1 MQTKSTVLAVLF
13 FIILRPALF
22 SAENTDTLNIIPL
35 NRITVVTDP
44 SRGFNEYTGWGIF
57 PGKSTPVRKITM
69 HVRFACP
76 DTMRCA
82 DWDYADQI
90 LLKRTGGKNGDTLN
104 YEIGR
109 IITPYGGFFGRNW
122 SFDWE
127 SDVTD
132 FSLLLRDS
140 VEIKFIHTGYEPNHD
155 RGWLVSIRFEIIT
168 GPAVAVPV
176 AIRQIYNE
184 KFPYGDSRHPIDSL
198 LHPVTFRTGENVTF
212 VRLRVIQTGHGMDS
226 PENCA
231 EFCSKYREIWF
242 DGKLLDKKQIW
253 KKCGDNPVFPQAGT
267 WIFDRGGWCP
277 GDLVQPDIYHLTVSP
292 GQQHSLGFIMEPYTS
307 LSEHPGAQVISA
319 YLIEYQN
326 PVAGTDLEI
335 RDVVVPSVKTLHSRK
350 NPASSNPVVVVRNNG
365 RNVVNG
371 LTFKYTGTGEQPA
384 TYTWPGSLAFN
395 VEAVIQLPGEIQGQA
410 NRNLF
415 TVSVSAAGGPADELP
430 ADNARTVSYTAAP
443 VHDTLLV
450 FYLLTNNEPE
460 HNAWDLLRGNGSMV
474 AGRKSGSLKSNTEYR
489 DTLRLRPGAYS
500 LYFHDSGGDGLEFWY
515 NTKGGRGE
523 ARLMDARGN
532 LIKAFEPD
540 CGSGWEYQF
549 TTGPNPQP
557 TDPAGKAISLYPTR
571 TDGKTTLRYFANQ
584 IKDITVKIIS
594 DPGAETVE
602 EHFYPRLRE
611 GAFEYDLS
619 RFTAERFYLKIYSG
633 DEIIFNKRIRK
644 IPPPEE
650 EKEYAYSMPADTLVR
665 QKLQQW
671 QDWKFGA
678 IIHWG
683 PYSQWGVVESW
694 SLCPEDEPWCRRSGP
709 YAADYCT
716 YREAYKNLP
725 ALFNPTVF
733 DPDAWAEICHRA
745 GMKYLVFTTKHHDGF
760 CMFNTATTDYK
771 ITGPGSV
778 FATNPR
784 SDVTREV
791 FTAFRQKGLG
801 IGVYFSK
808 PDWNNP
814 DYWWPYF
821 PVFDRNVNY
830 NPEKYPERWQRFKE
844 FTHQQ
849 IGELMTGYGSIDI
862 LWLDG
867 GWVRPANSL
876 TGESKPWLGK
886 NQWVQDVQIPQ
897 IAAMARKNQPGIL
910 MVDRS
915 VHGEFENYRTPEQQ
929 IPDKPLPYPWE
940 SCITLGDNWYA
951 TGPGENY
958 KSARWVIHTLVE
970 IVAKGGNF
978 LLGIGPDKTG
988 ALPPRVITVLD
999 SAGQWINRN
1008 AEAIYQTRPLQPYQ
1022 SGNTLFTRSNSRLYD
1037 YAIYL
1042 IADNETLPEFI
1053 IIPEWFAP
1061 RGAKTDIP
1069 EFEGK
1074 IKTKYTGAGIQVFL
1088 PAKLRN
1094 ELKNS
1099 PALVIRTTRIE

>member
-1 MQTKSTVLAVLF
+1 MHTKSSVLAVLF
-13 FIILRPALF
+13 LITLRSALL
-22 SAENTDTLNIIPL
+22 SAENTDTLNVIPL

-44 SRGFNEYTGWGIF
+44 SKGFNEYTGWGVF

-82 DWDYADQI
+82 DWDYADHI
-90 LLKRTGGKNGDTLN
+90 LLKRTGGKKGDTLN

-109 IITPYGGFFGRNW
+109 IITPYGGFFGRDW

-127 SDVTD
+127 TDVTD

-140 VEIKFIHTGYEPNHD
+140 VEINFIHSGYEPNHD
-155 RGWLVSIRFEIIT
+155 RGWLVTIRFEIIT

-184 KFPYGDSRHPIDSL
+184 KFPYGDNRYPIDSL
-198 LHPVTFRTGENVTF
+198 LRAITFETDENTDF
-212 VRLRVIQTGHGMDS
+212 VRLRIIQTGHGMDS

-231 EFCSKYREIWF
+231 EFCSKYRQIWF
-242 DGKLLDKKQIW
+242 DGQLLDQKQIW
-253 KKCGDNPVFPQAGT
+253 KKCGDNPVYPQAGT

-277 GDLVQPDIYHLTVSP
+277 GDLVQPDIYHLTVNP
-292 GQQHSLGFIMEPYTS
+292 GQPHSLGFVMEPYTS
-307 LSEHPGAQVISA
+307 VSEHPGAQVISA
-319 YLIEYQN
+319 YLIEYQE
-326 PVAGTDLEI
+326 PLAETDIEI
-335 RDVVVPSVKTLHSRK
+335 TEVIVPSDKTLYSRN
-350 NPASSNPVVVVRNNG
+350 NPASANPLIVVRNNG
-365 RNVVNG
+365 RKDVNG
-371 LTFKYTGTGEQPA
+371 LVFKYATEGTKHS
-384 TYTWPGSLAFN
+384 TYAWPGSLAFN
-395 VEAVIQLPGEIQGQA
+395 RQAAIQLPGEITGQA
-410 NRNLF
+410 DRNTF
-415 TVSVSAAGGPADELP
+415 SISVLAAGGQADEYP
-430 ADNARTVSYTAAP
+430 ADNVRKVTYTAAP
-443 VHDTLLV
+443 MHDTLLV
-450 FYLLTNNEPE
+450 FYLLTNNEPA
-460 HNAWDLLRGNGSMV
+460 HNAWELRTGIGV
-474 AGRKSGSLKSNTEYR
+474 IIAERKSGSLEACTEYR
-489 DTLRLRPGAYS
+489 DTLRLPPGAYS
-500 LYFHDSGGDGLEFWY
+500 LYFYDTEGDGLEFWY
-515 NTKGGRGE
+515 NSKGGRGE

-540 CGSGWEYQF
+540 CGSGWEYHF
-549 TTGPNPQP
+549 STGPNPQP
-557 TDPAGKAISLYPTR
+557 TDPAGKSISLYPTR
-571 TDGKTTLRYFANQ
+571 TEGKTTLRYFANQ

-602 EHFYPRLRE
+602 EHIYNRLKE
-611 GAFEYDLS
+611 GTFGYDLS
-619 RFTAERFYLKIYSG
+619 RYAAERFYLKILSEG
-633 DEIIFNKRIRK
+633 EVVFNKRIRK
-644 IPPPEE
+644 TPPKKEE
-650 EKEYAYSMPADTLVR
+650 TGDAYIMPTDTLVR
-665 QKLQQW
+665 KKLQQW

-709 YAADYCT
+709 YAEDYCT

-725 ALFNPTVF
+725 AIFNPTAF

-760 CMFNTATTDYK
+760 CMFNSQTTDYK
-771 ITGPGSV
+771 ITGPGSA
-778 FATNPR
+778 FAANPR

-791 FTAFRQKGLG
+791 FRAFRQKGMG
-801 IGVYFSK
+801 IGAYFSK
-808 PDWNNP
+808 PDWNSK

-821 PVFDRNVNY
+821 PVTDRNVNY
-830 NPEKYPERWQRFKE
+830 NPEKYPDRWQRFRE

-849 IGELMTGYGSIDI
+849 IGELMTGYGDIDI

-876 TGESKPWLGK
+876 TDESKPWLGK

-988 ALPPRVITVLD
+988 ALPPQVLTVLD
-999 SAGQWINRN
+999 SVSRWINRN
-1008 AEAIYQTRPLQPYQ
+1008 AEAIYHTRPLQPYQ
-1022 SGNTLFTRSNSRLYD
+1022 SGNLCFTQSTD
-1037 YAIYL
+1037 EKQQYAIYL
-1042 IADNETLPEFI
+1042 NKNN
-1053 IIPEWFAP
+1053 
-1061 RGAKTDIP
+1061 GN
-1069 EFEGK
+1069 
-1074 IKTKYTGAGIQVFL
+1074 L
-1088 PAKLRN
+1088 PAFIEIPDNMAVRHKNAELPAYGLKLKIETVNGKKGIKLPAALRQ
-1094 ELKNS
+1094 S
-1099 PALVIRTTRIE
+1099 HTPALVIRLGNR